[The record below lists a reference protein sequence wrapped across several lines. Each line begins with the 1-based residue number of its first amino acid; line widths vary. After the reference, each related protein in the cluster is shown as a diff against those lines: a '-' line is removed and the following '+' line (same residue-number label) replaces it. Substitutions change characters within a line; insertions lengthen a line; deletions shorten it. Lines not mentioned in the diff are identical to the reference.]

1 MLALYPKGSLE
12 DLMLRGWLFQEAV
25 RLCNLGRQSKSD
37 RRAVYD
43 ILSTVDSA
51 EYRALW
57 AAANLSENKILE
69 LLGRWGEGKIEP
81 SEFLGAMGF
90 CPRTTLS
97 WLMPDEFFDAMGY
110 GSEWAVA
117 KEARRIKHNENISIG
132 RRRGM
137 AMTRGQGV

>member
-1 MLALYPKGSLE
+1 MALYPKGSLE

-43 ILSTVDSA
+43 ILSAIDSI

-57 AAANLSENKILE
+57 AVFNLSENEILE
-69 LLGRWGEGKIEP
+69 LLGRWGEGEMEP

-97 WLMPDEFFDAMGY
+97 WLMPDKFFDAMGY
-110 GSEWAVA
+110 GGEWAVV
-117 KEARRIKHNENISIG
+117 KEARRIKHNKKISTG
-132 RRRGM
+132 RQRGM
-137 AMTRGQGV
+137 AMARGQGV

>member
-1 MLALYPKGSLE
+1 MQALYPEGSLE

-43 ILSTVDSA
+43 SLSAIDSI

-57 AAANLSENKILE
+57 AASNLSENKILE
-69 LLGRWGEGKIEP
+69 LLGRWGKNETEP
-81 SEFLGAMGF
+81 SEFLEAMGF

-97 WLMPDEFFDAMGY
+97 WLMPGKFFDAMGY
-110 GSEWAVA
+110 GSEWAAA
-117 KEARRIKHNENISIG
+117 KEARRVRHNERISIG